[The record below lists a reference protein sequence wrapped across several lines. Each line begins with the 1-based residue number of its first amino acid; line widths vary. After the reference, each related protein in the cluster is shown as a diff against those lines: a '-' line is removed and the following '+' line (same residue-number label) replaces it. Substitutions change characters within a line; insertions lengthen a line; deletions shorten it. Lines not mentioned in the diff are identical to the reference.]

1 MLPKR
6 ITNLLLLVL
15 FHRITLIRAS
25 RHAYRVDGNRRRP
38 FTFLLPNILSNAPIP
53 ISDSFK
59 KNLSK
64 SNHENDVVKLDK
76 IGKKASFSNIYQY
89 WQHTQRIISVGK
101 ARAKSTPFHGQEVLE
116 HVRVPTCLF
125 ARGGDTSFQSSNH
138 RNTNSNRKASPWE
151 VGNINGN
158 KRIAQQ
164 YHHNSSSKSIKMYMA
179 CLGVVLIWIVTGTVF
194 YSKYNDW
201 PIPQSFFY
209 AVDAGMS
216 IGFCTDVAETTIGS
230 RAFTIIYIILGASC
244 VGGALFLFI
253 KDIMMEGL
261 VVMRNEQYESL
272 LARHAIMRLNDDD
285 NIEDY
290 MNQNEMMREKEAPST
305 SRFSSSSPLDITK
318 QKKQLS
324 YKQFRKILEEWTSQ
338 SLDDEIFDRLCR
350 RKFDPLQKGYIQ
362 SEAFLQRCHEDVH
375 SLLCTTGP
383 LYSDQWM
390 VRKVAQIMNETKQI
404 WESKHRI
411 FAVLFVW
418 VSMGVTWGVKRQG
431 WDVITATHFAIS
443 ALATGGLTGPEVN
456 KYGILPPEPAIF
468 CGIFCLFGIPLFALT
483 LGHFAR
489 VLVEE
494 YVSAVEEKMVRE
506 SIAQPLQVTEFEY
519 AKHICTPE
527 DPVIHL
533 SDFIVLQLMR
543 QNKVDSKLV
552 ELIKAQF
559 EALDIDKTGMLHL
572 EQATRCR
579 GDARKKNVKTKS
591 SDEPIR
597 NGSLPIIEHCHEL
610 DLQPKNEFNRETSLI
625 EDLFLLN
632 TLFVLALQSKSKI

>member
-1 MLPKR
+1 MR
-6 ITNLLLLVL
+6 IPILLILVS
-15 FHRITLIRAS
+15 FHRAAPTRAS
-25 RHAYRVDGNRRRP
+25 SHTYWVDGNTRRP
-38 FTFLLPNILSNAPIP
+38 FTFLLPNILRSAPIP
-53 ISDSFK
+53 VADRFK
-59 KNLSK
+59 KNII
-64 SNHENDVVKLDK
+64 ENVNEVKFEK
-76 IGKKASFSNIYQY
+76 KGKKLSSSKHVSQYCRAS
-89 WQHTQRIISVGK
+89 RRKSV
-101 ARAKSTPFHGQEVLE
+101 AIVGQDALE
-116 HVRVPTCLF
+116 HVRIPTCLF
-125 ARGGDTSFQSSNH
+125 ARGGDSSYQSNNN
-138 RNTNSNRKASPWE
+138 RNMWE
-151 VGNINGN
+151 AQNLNKGN
-158 KRIAQQ
+158 KRINPQY
-164 YHHNSSSKSIKMYMA
+164 YHHRNSSKSIKMYLA

-194 YSKYNDW
+194 YSKYNNW

-216 IGFCTDVAETTIGS
+216 IGFCTDVAETTRGS

-261 VVMRNEQYESL
+261 VVVRNEQYESL
-272 LARHAIMRLNDDD
+272 LARHAIMRLDDD
-285 NIEDY
+285 KNVEDY
-290 MNQNEMMREKEAPST
+290 VDQSEIIMAKEVFVPS
-305 SRFSSSSPLDITK
+305 SSHLSSSSSPLDMTK
-318 QKKQLS
+318 QNNKLLS
-324 YKQFRKILEEWTSQ
+324 YKQFRRLLEEWTNQ
-338 SLDDEIFDRLCR
+338 SLDDETFERLCR
-350 RKFDPLQKGYIQ
+350 KKFDPLQKGYVQ
-362 SEAFLQRCHEDVH
+362 SEAFLQRCHEDVN

-383 LYSDQWM
+383 LYSDHLI
-390 VRKVAQIMNETKQI
+390 VRKVAQIMHEMKQI

-418 VSMGVTWGVKRQG
+418 VSMGVVWGVKRQG

-456 KYGILPPEPAIF
+456 QYGILPPEPAIF

-494 YVSAVEEKMVRE
+494 YVSAVEEKMVKE

-552 ELIKAQF
+552 ELIKTQF
-559 EALDIDKTGMLHL
+559 EALDVDNTGMLHL
-572 EQATRCR
+572 EQATRC
-579 GDARKKNVKTKS
+579 GDDVRKKNVKKKNN
-591 SDEPIR
+591 DESR
-597 NGSLPIIEHCHEL
+597 TNDSLSIEHRHKL
-610 DLQPKNEFNRETSLI
+610 DLQPKNEFDGETTLI
-625 EDLFLLN
+625 EELFLLS
-632 TLFVLALQSKSKI
+632 TLFVLVLQSKHEV